1 MLIIIQQT
9 FVIYCK
15 CITLT
20 ICMDYKLNIFEIMYM
35 KITHLKTEIKM
46 QIELIIIHQNSQLNI
61 CKTQLKLNL
70 V

>member
-1 MLIIIQQT
+1 
-9 FVIYCK
+9 
-15 CITLT
+15 
-20 ICMDYKLNIFEIMYM
+20 MDYKLNIFEIMYM